1 MNRRVLKYYLPML
14 GLVFSS
20 CNDMFEEKKTNEW
33 DSQYIWSVSNLAEG
47 VLYNAY
53 NAIPNRPD
61 NYDSNFL
68 DAATDNALTNKYNSQ
83 VYKVAMGGLTPSQNL
98 IGNWSK
104 CFQQLQYIN
113 SFLENGL
120 TDATV
125 YKKED
130 PKLDA
135 QYKQRL
141 KGEAL
146 FLRAYWSFK
155 LLQMYGGKTD
165 DGETLGYPLKMHF
178 VTEEE
183 AGNLKDIYRSTYQEC
198 ANQIIKDCDEA
209 KDLLP
214 IVYTGDDAI
223 LGKKE
228 VGRPTQVTCKALK
241 SMVALYAASP
251 AFSSSTNIT
260 GMGQFDINNQDE
272 YKSKWEQA
280 ALIANDALNSFGMGV
295 LTPLTAS
302 NLADTPADVPSEF
315 LMFKYYNSND
325 VESRH
330 FAPYYWGK
338 ANTVP
343 SQNLVDAFPMKNG
356 YPIDMVE
363 ESGYDLNNPYE
374 NRDNRFY
381 LNIYAQG
388 ITYGNTG
395 LPVDVVAGGKDAY
408 DFNQYASKTGYY
420 LAKYMSKNEQML
432 NPVSKANVQH
442 YYPIIRKTEVWL
454 NYAEAAN
461 EAWGPTGN
469 PKGCL
474 YTAYEVIKMIREQS
488 GGITDHTYLDKVV
501 EEGVDAFR
509 KLIQN
514 ERRIELAFENHRY
527 FDMRRWVLP
536 LDESVRGVEITKD
549 ENGNLKYD
557 TTKEIEP
564 RRYNDIRY
572 YYTPIPYDECVK
584 NPNMKNNLGW

>member
-1 MNRRVLKYYLPML
+1 M
-14 GLVFSS
+14 GLAFTS
-20 CNDMFEEKKTNEW
+20 CNDMFEEKKSNEW
-33 DSQYIWSVSNLAEG
+33 DTNYVWSVSKIAEG

-53 NAIPNRPD
+53 SAIPNRPD
-61 NYDSNFL
+61 NYGSNFL
-68 DAATDNALTNKYNSQ
+68 DAATDNALTNQYSSN
-83 VYKVAMGGLTPSQNL
+83 VYKVAMGGLTPAQNL
-98 IGNWSK
+98 IGNWSN
-104 CFQQLQYIN
+104 CFKQLQYIN

-130 PKLDA
+130 PELDA

-141 KGEAL
+141 RGEAL

-178 VTEEE
+178 ITEEE
-183 AGNLKDIYRSTYQEC
+183 AGNLNDMYRSTYQDC
-198 ANQIIKDCDEA
+198 ADQIMRDCDDAE
-209 KDLLP
+209 DLLP
-214 IVYTGDDAI
+214 EVYTGDDAI
-223 LGKKE
+223 LGKTE
-228 VGRPTQVTCKALK
+228 IGRPTQGACKALK
-241 SMVALYAASP
+241 SIVALYAASP
-251 AFSSSTNIT
+251 AFSSATSLK
-260 GMGQFDINNQDE
+260 GMGQFDINNHDE
-272 YKSKWEQA
+272 YISKWKQA

-295 LTPLTAS
+295 LTPLTSS
-302 NLADTPADVPSEF
+302 NLADTPADVPFEF

-325 VESRH
+325 LESRH

-363 ESGYDLNNPYE
+363 ESGYDSNNPYE

-388 ITYGNTG
+388 MTYGNTG

-420 LAKYMSKNEQML
+420 LAKYMSKNEQLL

-442 YYPIIRKTEVWL
+442 YYPVIRKTEVWL

-461 EAWGPTGN
+461 EAWGPETK
-469 PKGCL
+469 PEGCL
-474 YTAYEVIKMIREQS
+474 YSAYDVIKMIREQS
-488 GGITDHTYLDKVV
+488 GGITDHRYLDEVAD
-501 EEGVDAFR
+501 EGKDAFR

-514 ERRIELAFENHRY
+514 ERRIELAFENHRF

-536 LDESVRGVEITKD
+536 LDEPVRGVVITKD